1 MNSQA
6 NRSDVDFARQLIEFN
21 FWENQRVWDLAIAPL
36 TDAQFLQAVSY
47 ANESI
52 RDKCIHILELEATCL
67 SQIRGDLRRSSDA
80 RDDLLDR
87 SAIAARWQ
95 EIRRDWSQF
104 AVGLDDERFFLACE
118 FELDGGV
125 AKLEV
130 WQVIFHV
137 IYLCTSH
144 RSDILRMVA
153 DVHQPAE
160 FDLSLMQFLTGVF
173 RT

>member
-1 MNSQA
+1 MNPLHDLIPGDSQNQQQEGWKGLYLNSHA
-6 NRSDVDFARQLIEFN
+6 NRSNVDFARQLIEFN

-67 SQIRGDLRRSSDA
+67 CQIRGDLRRSSDA

-95 EIRRDWSQF
+95 EIRQDWSQF
-104 AVGLDDERFFLACE
+104 AVGLDDDKFF
-118 FELDGGV
+118 
-125 AKLEV
+125 
-130 WQVIFHV
+130 W
-137 IYLCTSH
+137 
-144 RSDILRMVA
+144 
-153 DVHQPAE
+153 PA
-160 FDLSLMQFLTGVF
+160 SLNWMAASPN
-173 RT
+173 